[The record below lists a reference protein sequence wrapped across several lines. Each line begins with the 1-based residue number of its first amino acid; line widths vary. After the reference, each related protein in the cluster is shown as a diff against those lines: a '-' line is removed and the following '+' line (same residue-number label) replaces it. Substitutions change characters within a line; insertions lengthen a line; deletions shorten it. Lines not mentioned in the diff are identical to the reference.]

1 MEKQIEKKPGP
12 PSEPEPVRWWKRML
26 RIFLALM
33 IVGAG
38 IAGAAYLNK
47 TAPRTAKRPPAEWV
61 PVVQVEP
68 MRPAPYTVTVKSMG
82 TVVPARQA
90 VLKSRVSGPVE
101 ALHPEFVEGGFLKR
115 GERIL
120 QLEDA
125 DYRLALQQAKSR
137 LVESQYTLKLE
148 LGRQAVAKKEWN
160 LLKGD
165 WGTDPAESDLALRK
179 PHLDKVKADVAAA
192 EAAMEKAALDLA
204 RTRIEAPFNAMVLSK
219 SVDIGSQVSPQEPLA
234 ELVGTDTY
242 WVQTSVPVDRL
253 DWIRIPQ
260 HNEGR
265 GSPAAIVYAGSH
277 RIEGRVARLMGD
289 LTREG
294 RMAQVLIE
302 IEDPLRLKKAA
313 DVPPLLIGEYV
324 RVEIEGRKLADVF
337 SVPRAALRDND
348 TIWLFSDESTLQIR
362 AVSPVWRDADTVV
375 LENGMKAGDRLVV
388 SGLPAP
394 VEGMTLRLEG
404 TAGDGDAARPLSAP
418 GMSKGG
424 GHGG

>member
-1 MEKQIEKKPGP
+1 MDERIEDKPELP
-12 PSEPEPVRWWKRML
+12 REPEPVRWWKRMI

-68 MRPAPYTVTVKSMG
+68 LRPAPYTVTVKAMG
-82 TVVPARQA
+82 TVVPARRI
-90 VLKSRVSGPVE
+90 VLRSRVLGQVD
-101 ALHPEFVEGGFLKR
+101 AGHPEFVEGGFLNR

-137 LVESQYTLKLE
+137 LVESQYALKLE
-148 LGRQAVAKKEWN
+148 LGRQEVAKKEWA
-160 LLKGD
+160 LLQGD
-165 WGTDPAESDLALRK
+165 WGTDPGDSDLALRK
-179 PHLDKVKADVAAA
+179 PHLEKAMADVAAA
-192 EAAMEKAALDLA
+192 EASVEKAALDLA
-204 RTRIEAPFNAMVLSK
+204 RTRIEAPFNAMVLSR
-219 SVDIGSQVSPQEPLA
+219 SVDLGSQVSPQEPLA
-234 ELVGTDTY
+234 ELVGTDIY
-242 WVQTSVPVDRL
+242 WVQASIPVDRL

-260 HNEGR
+260 HNEGS
-265 GSPAAIVYAGSH
+265 GSPAAIVYAVSH

-289 LTREG
+289 LTSEG

-302 IEDPLRLKKAA
+302 IEDPLRLKQSGGG
-313 DVPPLLIGEYV
+313 VPPLLIGEYV

-337 SVPRAALRDND
+337 VVPRTALRDND
-348 TIWLFSDESTLQIR
+348 TIWMFSEDSTLEIR
-362 AVSPVWRDADTVV
+362 KVSPIWRDAETVV
-375 LENGMKAGDRLVV
+375 LENKVQAGDRLVV

-394 VEGMTLRLEG
+394 VAGMKVRLEE
-404 TAGDGDAARPLSAP
+404 AAKGGNSPPLSAP
-418 GMSKGG
+418 AMREGG
-424 GHGG
+424 SHGG

>member
-1 MEKQIEKKPGP
+1 MDKRIEDNPELP
-12 PSEPEPVRWWKRML
+12 REPDPVRWWKRML
-26 RIFLALM
+26 RIFLALI

-38 IAGAAYLNK
+38 IAGAAYLTK

-68 MRPAPYTVTVKSMG
+68 LRPASYTVKVKAMG
-82 TVVPARQA
+82 AVVPARRI
-90 VLKSRVSGPVE
+90 VLRSRVSGQVD
-101 ALHPEFVEGGFLKR
+101 AMHPEFTEGGFLNR

-125 DYRLALQQAKSR
+125 DYKLALQQAKSR
-137 LVESQYTLKLE
+137 LVESQYALKLE
-148 LGRQAVAKKEWN
+148 LGRQEVAKKEWA
-160 LLKGD
+160 LLQGD
-165 WGTDPAESDLALRK
+165 WGTDPVDSDLALRK

-192 EAAMEKAALDLA
+192 EAAMEKAALDLS

-242 WVQTSVPVDRL
+242 WVQASIPVNRL

-260 HNEGR
+260 RSG
-265 GSPAAIVYAGSH
+265 GSGSKAAVIYAGNH
-277 RIEGRVARLMGD
+277 RIEGMVARLIGD
-289 LTREG
+289 LTSEG

-302 IEDPLRLKKAA
+302 VEDPLRLNQPGA
-313 DVPPLLIGEYV
+313 DAPPLLIGEYV
-324 RVEIEGRKLADVF
+324 RVEMEGTRLEDVF
-337 SVPRAALRDND
+337 VVPRTALRDND
-348 TIWLFSDESTLQIR
+348 TVWMFSEDSTLEIR
-362 AVSPVWRDADTVV
+362 KVSPIWRDAETVV
-375 LENGMKAGDRLVV
+375 LENEVQAGDRLVV

-394 VEGMTLRLEG
+394 VAGMQVRLEE
-404 TAGDGDAARPLSAP
+404 AAKGGNSGRPSAP
-418 GMSKGG
+418 AMREGG